1 MKLPKVEVIA
11 GTKIFNQNMDPK
23 FRDKRVE
30 DLNAGLLDCLI
41 MMEATGGCGHT
52 MTGASLMIFTSSLYT
67 MAGER
72 QCIGMFNTDEFLLIL
87 GRMCRQGQLSPVV
100 SAVIIADPDFK
111 GDSAAFKIKNERAA
125 EDYQMNRWL
134 RRDEIND
141 VFERLQDRLMLE
153 PKQLDRVRLAER
165 RIQCEKM
172 EADKHRKKEK
182 EKRNKKIER
191 VKAYSIDRYKLLTAG
206 KDKARALEI

>member
-41 MMEATGGCGHT
+41 MMEGTSGCGHT

-72 QCIGMFNTDEFLLIL
+72 QYIGMFNTDEFLLIL
-87 GRMCRQGQLSPVV
+87 GRMCRKGQQSPVV
-100 SAVIIADPDFK
+100 SAVIIADPNFK
-111 GDSAAFKIKNERAA
+111 GDSAAFKIKEQQAA
-125 EDYQMNRWL
+125 EDYQMNRQL
-134 RRDEIND
+134 RRNEITN
-141 VFERLQDRLMLE
+141 VFERLQDRLTLE
-153 PKQLDRVRLAER
+153 PEELDSIRRAEW
-165 RIQCEKM
+165 RIQYKII
-172 EADKHRKKEK
+172 EANKNRKKEK
-182 EKRNKKIER
+182 KKRDKKL
-191 VKAYSIDRYKLLTAG
+191 A
-206 KDKARALEI
+206 